1 MLESISSKKI
11 MKESIKKPLSPS
23 FTPVKKI
30 AILGAGSYGT
40 AIAYI
45 MAKYNRA
52 EQVVLYCRNEKQ
64 AESIRHKHINPK
76 RFSQCKLPNNV
87 VGSSNIEKTVQN
99 ASLII
104 LGIPTQNL
112 PDFVK
117 KNLNFF
123 KDNVPLVTTAKG
135 IHVKSHKLVSDALEE
150 ALGERIKSIPL
161 TFLSGP
167 SFAKEIM
174 QGHPMALILAS
185 RKIETAVFCQN
196 IMSCLHFR
204 LYTSLDVTGVECG
217 GAFKNPAAIGSGIA
231 QGLGYGQST
240 IAGIVTRSCKEM
252 RELTTALGGKPETLA
267 GLSGFGDLMLTCF
280 SSKSRNNRLGYMIA
294 KGMTVDEASSEI
306 GEVVEGVPTAA
317 EIVRLADIHKLRM
330 PLFRAVDAILSGKIK
345 PSDGLKT
352 VNAEPPGEE
361 DYI

>member
-1 MLESISSKKI
+1 MSEPPSPKRLKTGTENSSSRFFK
-11 MKESIKKPLSPS
+11 
-23 FTPVKKI
+23 PVKKI
-30 AILGAGSYGT
+30 AVLGAGSYGT
-40 AIAYI
+40 ALAYVL
-45 MAKYNRA
+45 AKYNRA

-64 AESIRHKHINPK
+64 AEAIRHEHINRK
-76 RFSQCKLPNNV
+76 RFSQFKLPKNV
-87 VGSSNIEKTVQN
+87 DGSSNIEEAVQN
-99 ASLII
+99 ASLIV
-104 LGIPTQNL
+104 LGIPTQHL
-112 PDFVK
+112 PDFVE
-117 KNLNFF
+117 KNLKFF
-123 KDNVPLVTTAKG
+123 QDNVPLVSTAKG
-135 IHVKSHKLVSDALEE
+135 IHVKSHRLVSDALEE
-150 ALGERIKSIPL
+150 ALGDRINSIPL
-161 TFLSGP
+161 AYLSGP
-167 SFAKEIM
+167 SFAKEMM

-231 QGLGYGQST
+231 QGLGYGQSS

-252 RELTTALGGKPETLA
+252 RELTLALGGKPETLV

-280 SSKSRNNRLGYMIA
+280 SSKSRNNRLGCMIA
-294 KGMTVDEASSEI
+294 KGMTVEEACCEI

-317 EIVRLADIHKLRM
+317 EIVRLADIHKLRL

-345 PSDGLKT
+345 PSDGLKMI
-352 VNAEPPGEE
+352 NAKPPGEE